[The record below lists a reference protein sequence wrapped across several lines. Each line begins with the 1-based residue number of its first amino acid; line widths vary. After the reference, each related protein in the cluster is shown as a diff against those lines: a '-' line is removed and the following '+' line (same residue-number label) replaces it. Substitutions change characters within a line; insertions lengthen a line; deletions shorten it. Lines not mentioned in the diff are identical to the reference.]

1 MRDAW
6 LGLILWAM
14 PPALGAQEA
23 QDKKPA
29 VPLYT
34 NSDLERVAPYR
45 DQTGVASVPGPRPA
59 AEIPR
64 ATEKAAPGLP
74 RGRGETYWRH
84 EADRVRQQVRKLEAQ
99 AATVRSRIEAE
110 RARPQQHGKS
120 AKRGPDLE
128 ARLAALRLEARQ
140 LEDDLSDRARRDRAL
155 PGWLR

>member
-1 MRDAW
+1 MRDVW
-6 LGLILWAM
+6 LGLLLLAAPSALWAHE
-14 PPALGAQEA
+14 PP
-23 QDKKPA
+23 DKKTTA

-34 NSDLERVAPYR
+34 NSDLERVAPFR
-45 DQTGVASVPGPRPA
+45 DQTGVASVPGPEAVVER
-59 AEIPR
+59 
-64 ATEKAAPGLP
+64 TTSKAAPSAS

-110 RARPQQHGKS
+110 KARPQQHGKS

-128 ARLAALRLEARQ
+128 ARLTALRLEARQ
-140 LEDDLSDRARRDRAL
+140 LEDDLLDRARRERAL